1 MKLRKIFA
9 SFVLVFLLAP
19 LVEVGQREVR
29 AIENPETATFVL
41 HKRVFDDTM
50 PEYKENTG
58 LEMPDFGGRAL
69 NGAGFTVYDVTAKY
83 HAALVGKTQA
93 EAIAAV
99 IGEYNDDAVGFTKV
113 GNEQFT
119 ADPEGTTKFVDL
131 PLYSNDID
139 AAYLFVET
147 TTPTNLNI
155 VQNAI
160 PVLVSLPI
168 EDPTNE
174 GQSLTTI
181 NLYPKNVSREEP
193 KPTPKPEPKPKPKP
207 TPKPKPPGRLP
218 QTGEAKTIIG
228 LFGLLI
234 VGMVSIIWFKRNSN
248 KKTN

>member
-41 HKRVFDDTM
+41 HKRVFDDNM

-93 EAIAAV
+93 EAMATVIA
-99 IGEYNDDAVGFTKV
+99 EYNDDDTGFTKV

-119 ADPEGTTKFVDL
+119 ADPDGTTKFANL
-131 PLYSNDID
+131 PLYSNDLD

-147 TTPTNLNI
+147 TTPTDPNIIQKAAPFILSMPIYTAMDSTGVLNTDI
-155 VQNAI
+155 HV
-160 PVLVSLPI
+160 
-168 EDPTNE
+168 
-174 GQSLTTI
+174 
-181 NLYPKNVSREEP
+181 YPKNVSREEP
-193 KPTPKPEPKPKPKP
+193 KPTPKPEPKP

-228 LFGLLI
+228 LFGVLI
-234 VGMVSIIWFKRNSN
+234 VGTVSIIWFKRNSS